1 MARGELTP
9 QDIEIREKI
18 SRNINQLI
26 IERGVTQVDIH
37 NHTKIPKST
46 LTGYVKGTS
55 TPNAGNVQKLAD
67 FFNVPKSVIDPR
79 FNSQIQNLTP
89 VRRLLSIPV
98 LGTITCGDP
107 ILAHENIESYIDEV
121 EENLPSGELFYL
133 KTQGDSMA
141 PTIPQNSFVL
151 IRKQEYV
158 ESGEIAAVIVN
169 GDNEATL
176 KRVKYQ
182 GDIVMLI
189 PDNKAYEPIV
199 ITESN
204 HARIIGKAVKV
215 SINL

>member
-1 MARGELTP
+1 MQTGDKIKQL
-9 QDIEIREKI
+9 REK
-18 SRNINQLI
+18 RGLTQTQLS
-26 IERGVTQVDIH
+26 ELLGFKTYTTVTKWEA
-37 NHTKIPKST
+37 NENFPKGKD
-46 LTGYVKGTS
+46 LKR
-55 TPNAGNVQKLAD
+55 LAE
-67 FFNVPKSVIDPR
+67 FFNVTSDYLLGLTIEDMMEKVG
-79 FNSQIQNLTP
+79 NLIK
-89 VRRLLSIPV
+89 IPV

>member
-1 MARGELTP
+1 MSNIIGKQISELRNTRGYTQEDLAL
-9 QDIEIREKI
+9 KI
-18 SRNINQLI
+18 
-26 IERGVTQVDIH
+26 GVSKQTVSNWETGLKVPRMGAIQ
-37 NHTKIPKST
+37 KI
-46 LTGYVKGTS
+46 
-55 TPNAGNVQKLAD
+55 AD
-67 FFNVPKSVIDPR
+67 HFNVSKSFIIDGKDP
-79 FNSQIQNLTP
+79 IQVSNLNK
-89 VRRLLSIPV
+89 VKSLAKIPV

-182 GDIVMLI
+182 DDIVMLI

>member
-9 QDIEIREKI
+9 QDIEVREKI
-18 SRNINQLI
+18 SRNINHLI
-26 IERGVTQVDIH
+26 SERGVTQVDIH

-55 TPNAGNVQKLAD
+55 TPNAGNIQKIAD

-89 VRRLLSIPV
+89 VRRLLAIPV

-133 KTQGDSMA
+133 KTQGDSMS

-189 PDNKAYEPIV
+189 PDNKAYEPIA

>member
-1 MARGELTP
+1 MSNIIGKQISELRNTRGYTQEDLAL
-9 QDIEIREKI
+9 KI
-18 SRNINQLI
+18 
-26 IERGVTQVDIH
+26 GVSKQTVSNWETGLKVPRMGAIQ
-37 NHTKIPKST
+37 KI
-46 LTGYVKGTS
+46 
-55 TPNAGNVQKLAD
+55 AD
-67 FFNVPKSVIDPR
+67 HFNVSKSFIIDGKDP
-79 FNSQIQNLTP
+79 IQVSNLNK
-89 VRRLLSIPV
+89 VKSLAKIPV